1 MAKWINGKTV
11 IITGA
16 SSGIGKMLAERLI
29 KEQNCKVIGV
39 ARSEAK
45 MIKFTEE
52 LGDYAKQFS
61 YKLFDVS
68 SYDNW
73 QNFHDYLVENNI
85 KPDVLINNAG
95 VLPRFDRLINYSKEE
110 IDESIN
116 IDFYSA
122 AYSSKIMLPLLL
134 ESKTPAIVNVA
145 SSAALMALGGTS
157 MYSAS
162 KAAVK
167 GLTEAMREEMRG
179 EAYIGLVCPG
189 FTKTDIF
196 RNQGETNG
204 MDLINMVSTPCHV
217 AVKKIYKGILRKKSY
232 IVVGFDGKA
241 MGRFNRL
248 MPVQGS
254 RLFSGVIKAFKI
266 DLFASTF
273 GYEKKGDKEKAK
285 K

>member
-1 MAKWINGKTV
+1 MLIFGVFFMAKWIDNKTV

-16 SSGIGKMLAERLI
+16 SSGIGKMLAERLM
-29 KEQNCKVIGV
+29 KEHNCKVIGV
-39 ARSEAK
+39 ARSEKK
-45 MIKFTEE
+45 MVAFVEE
-52 LGDYAKQFS
+52 LGDYAKLFS

-73 QNFHDYLVENNI
+73 QSFHDWLVENNI

-95 VLPRFDRLINYSKEE
+95 VLPRFDRLVNYTKEE

-122 AYSSKIMLPLLL
+122 AYSSKIMLPLLMQS
-134 ESKTPAIVNVA
+134 ETPAIVNVA

-167 GLTEAMREEMRG
+167 GLTEAMREELRG

-189 FTKTDIF
+189 FTKTDI
-196 RNQGETNG
+196 
-204 MDLINMVSTPCHV
+204 D
-217 AVKKIYKGILRKKSY
+217 RKS
-232 IVVGFDGKA
+232 VV
-241 MGRFNRL
+241 
-248 MPVQGS
+248 
-254 RLFSGVIKAFKI
+254 
-266 DLFASTF
+266 
-273 GYEKKGDKEKAK
+273 
-285 K
+285 